1 MWNVKLTPQ
10 AQRELK
16 RLEEDIR
23 DDAVSLLLDLHGI
36 FLSNRVQLENYERY
50 ERVKF
55 ARNQFRIVYRINRKH
70 TGRRFFARAGRGIA
84 FPATKVALGTSWQR
98 RGLWLA
104 GCQAGLIRDQLPS
117 NQIFCYVD
125 PSTSTGEGV

>member
-23 DDAVSLLLDLHGI
+23 DDAVSLLLDLQDGI
-36 FLSNRVQLENYERY
+36 FPSNKVQLENYERY

-55 ARNQFRIVYRINRKH
+55 AGNQFRLVYRINRKH
-70 TGRRFFARAGRGIA
+70 RTILVTRIRPRDKD
-84 FPATKVALGTSWQR
+84 TY
-98 RGLWLA
+98 RGL
-104 GCQAGLIRDQLPS
+104 
-117 NQIFCYVD
+117 
-125 PSTSTGEGV
+125 